1 MYFFRTI
8 TVNPSVPERI
18 SRLKELSYNLWFSW
32 HPEAQDLFRML
43 HQEKW
48 EELKHN
54 PVRMLLEVD
63 HQALQRAAEDDGF
76 LNLYDKVMADMD
88 SYMQGDTWFKQN
100 YPELSGKSIAYFS
113 AEFGLH
119 ESLPIYSGGLG
130 VLAGDH
136 CKAASDIGLPLV
148 GVGLLYK
155 QGYFTQWINRDGWQ
169 EAHYPYQNYNQMPVK
184 PAVDDEGK
192 EVIVSVELPGR
203 TVYLKVWQIQV
214 GRIFIYLMDAD
225 ITMNNEQDRQLTA
238 QLYGGDKDTRICQE
252 IILGIGGVRVLR
264 RLGIHPVT
272 WHINEGHA
280 AFLCLERLQEL
291 VHAGV
296 PLATAREAVPAS
308 TVFTTHTP
316 VPAGHDVFD
325 VEKVD
330 FYLNGYYNLLGVD
343 KSSFMQFGYDRQRN
357 SFNMTIL
364 AMNFSAY
371 CNGVSKLHGEV
382 SRKMFHYLYDNIPVE
397 EVPIFSV
404 TNGIHTLT
412 WIANELR
419 QLLDAYL
426 DPDWQTNISNDG
438 LWQGVDKIPDEA
450 LWDMHKSLK
459 KRAIQFVRRAISN
472 QMSRNQESAET
483 IGGVAEYLNPDAFT
497 IGFARRFATYKRA
510 TLLFR
515 DRERLARLF
524 SDPERPVQII
534 FAGKAHPADRPGQE
548 LIKQIYEFSQ
558 QEPFRGK
565 IIFIEDYDMDVAR
578 HLVQG
583 VDIWLNTPRWPM
595 EASGTSGMK
604 AAANGV
610 VNCSVLDGW
619 WPEAYHQDNGFAIG
633 KQTGYRTE
641 EEQDQEDIYN
651 LYSLLEDQ
659 IIPTYYQQV
668 DGYPREWIKIMKNCM
683 KTITPEFSTERMVKE
698 YTKRFY
704 SEAIRRGENF
714 SVNHFQIATEIQD
727 FKRYIKENWHHV
739 TVKNVLANGI
749 NDNELK
755 VGDALKLTTNVYL
768 GPIQPNDVQV
778 EVVYGCEGEG
788 PHTLEQIKTTPLY
801 SEGPQE
807 EGIYQYRGG
816 FTLEQGTCGFTVR
829 VRPDHPLFAT
839 KFELPLASWARNF

>member
-8 TVNPSVPERI
+8 TVNPTVPERI

-32 HPEAQDLFRML
+32 HQESLDLFRKL
-43 HQEKW
+43 NEDKW

-54 PVRMLLEVD
+54 PVKMLLEVNYQD
-63 HQALQRAAEDDGF
+63 LQRAAEDKDF
-76 LNLYDKVMADMD
+76 LNLYDKVMAAMD
-88 SYMQGDTWFKQN
+88 SYMNGDTWFKQK
-100 YPELSGKSIAYFS
+100 YPDLAEKSIAYFS

-155 QGYFTQWINRDGWQ
+155 QGYFTQRINREGWQ

-184 PAVDDEGK
+184 PAVDQEGK
-192 EVIVSVELPGR
+192 EVIITVELPGR
-203 TVYLKVWQIQV
+203 SLYLKVWQIQV
-214 GRIFIYLMDAD
+214 GRISIYLMDAD
-225 ITMNNEQDRQLTA
+225 ITMNSEQDRQLTA
-238 QLYGGDKDTRICQE
+238 QLYGGDKDTRISQE
-252 IILGIGGVRVLR
+252 MILGIGGVRALR
-264 RLGIHPVT
+264 RVGINPVA

-291 VHAGV
+291 VQAGV
-296 PLATAREAVPAS
+296 PLATAKEAVRAS

-325 VEKVD
+325 VDKVD
-330 FYLNGYYNLLGVD
+330 FYLNRYYSLLGID
-343 KSSFMQFGYDRQRN
+343 KGHFMQFGYDQQQR

-364 AMNFSAY
+364 AMNFAAY

-397 EVPIFSV
+397 EVPITSV

-412 WIANELR
+412 WISHELKL
-419 QLLDAYL
+419 LLDTYL
-426 DPDWQTNISNDG
+426 DPAWQTNLSNYS
-438 LWQGVDKIPDEA
+438 LWNGVDNIPDKD
-450 LWDMHKSLK
+450 LWNMHKNLK
-459 KRAIQFVRRAISN
+459 KKAIQFVRQSLSN
-472 QMSRNQESAET
+472 QMSRNQESAED
-483 IGGVAEYLNPDAFT
+483 IGGVADYLNPDAFT

-515 DRERLARLF
+515 DKERLARLF
-524 SDPERPVQII
+524 THPERPVQII

-548 LIKQIYEFSQ
+548 LIKDIFELSR

-565 IIFIEDYDMDVAR
+565 IIFIENYDMDVAR

-583 VDIWLNTPRWPM
+583 VDMWLNTPRWPM

-610 VNCSVLDGW
+610 INCSVLDGW
-619 WPEAYHQDNGFAIG
+619 WPEAYRQDNGFAIG
-633 KQTGYRTE
+633 KQTGYRTDD
-641 EEQDQEDIYN
+641 EQDMDDVYH
-651 LYSLLEDQ
+651 LYSILEDQ

-668 DGYPREWIKIMKNCM
+668 DGYPPEWIKLMKNCI
-683 KTITPEFSTERMVKE
+683 KSIAPEFSTERMVKE
-698 YTKRFY
+698 YTERFY
-704 SEAIRRGENF
+704 SEAIKRGEKF
-714 SVNHFQIATEIQD
+714 SSDHFRIATEVQD
-727 FKRYIKENWHHV
+727 FKRYIKDNWHHIA
-739 TVKNVLANGI
+739 VKDVLASGI
-749 NDNELK
+749 NESELK
-755 VGDALKLTTNVYL
+755 VGDSLNLKANVYL
-768 GPIQPNDVQV
+768 GPIQPKDVKV
-778 EVVYGCEGEG
+778 EVVYGCEGD
-788 PHTLEQIKTTPLY
+788 HTLEKIEAAPLIPD
-801 SEGPQE
+801 GPLA
-807 EGIYQYRGG
+807 EGIYQYQGS

-839 KFELPLASWARNF
+839 KFELPLASWAQNF